1 MSKITIFIPPLPQKS
16 YAYRRGDAQIIHDDE
31 KNAIVIDGGE
41 DALCNEIIKYCKS
54 HGITH
59 ITYILSH
66 WHYDHDR
73 GMKLLL
79 DSSIIVDKIYCP
91 PPADLRKLRDS
102 DAKDDYSRACGRI
115 AQAESLKKQIIY
127 PPADTYTTIKVGT
140 IICKIWRRSVCPS
153 ENIDYQVNNTSL
165 CCYFPELYYAT
176 TGDTINAFDAFLQ
189 TKPGTITVWKIP
201 HHGNACTS
209 NPCALLKEA
218 GGKICWYN
226 HAEAFGTSIGGD
238 SFSHWGALYCKNKGF
253 ICLRPFY
260 TITMTAAEGK
270 LYIDQNGSK
279 WTYDIP
285 YNGKPAACGWLKG
298 TKGMWYQY
306 PDGTWPTG
314 WAVLPKQDGKGDA
327 WHYFDTDGWLQY
339 GWVKD
344 NGYWYFLD
352 EKDGH
357 MLTGWLNRYGLF
369 YLDPVS
375 GKNQGHAYMSETAV
389 IDGKTWH
396 FDDNCYAKEVSGST
410 PIPSGRPNINQNP
423 NFKGY
428 NTSTRNDPIMYI
440 VIHYTGAEGTAKNN
454 IDYFNG
460 GNRIASADF
469 FVGQDG
475 AIWQYNPNIE
485 KRYSWHCG
493 GGRQSSKGGAYFG
506 MCKNANSIGIEL
518 CTHKSGGEWIFYDAT
533 IEAAKRLVRY
543 LMDTYNIKQKN
554 VIRHYDVNG
563 KNCPAVYGWA
573 GDNAPKWD
581 KFKASLSASTTYD
594 DTPQIYRVRKSWKE
608 ADTQKGAFT
617 SLDNAKKCAQ
627 NWSGYHVFDKDGQ
640 MIM

>member
-1 MSKITIFIPPLPQKS
+1 MFKMSNEVYDILKEIALTILPALAVLYATLGKIWGFPYVGEVPATIMAIDTFLGVFPPLPQKS

-91 PPADLRKLRDS
+91 PPSDLTKLRDS
-102 DAKDDYSRACGRI
+102 DARDDYSRASQRI
-115 AQAESLKKQIIY
+115 AQAKNLKKTIIY
-127 PPADTYTTIKVGT
+127 PPADQNTRIKVGS
-140 IICKIWRRSVCPS
+140 IVCDIWRRSVKPS
-153 ENIDYQVNNTSL
+153 ENVDYQVNNTSL
-165 CCYFPELYYAT
+165 VCYFPELYYMT
-176 TGDTINAFDAFLQ
+176 SGDTINAINSYLAN
-189 TKPGTITVWKIP
+189 KYGTIRVFKIP
-201 HHGNACTS
+201 HHGNACTT
-209 NPCALLKEA
+209 EA
-218 GGKICWYN
+218 TNRLAELGAKLCWYN
-226 HAEAFGTSIGGD
+226 HAEAYGVGIGGD

-253 ICLRPFY
+253 VCLRPFY

-314 WAVLPKQDGKGDA
+314 WAWLPKQDGKGEA
-327 WHYFDTDGWLQY
+327 WHFFDNDGWLQY

-369 YLDPVS
+369 YLEPVS

-389 IDGKTWH
+389 IDGKTWR
-396 FDDNCYAKEVSGST
+396 FDDMCYAKEVSGST
-410 PIPSGRPNINQNP
+410 PIPSGRAETEMLPLISLSVRTARY
-423 NFKGY
+423 G
-428 NTSTRNDPIMYI
+428 NTTRILKSAIP
-440 VIHYTGAEGTAKNN
+440 GTAVV
-454 IDYFNG
+454 G
-460 GNRIASADF
+460 ASRARAERF
-469 FVGQDG
+469 
-475 AIWQYNPNIE
+475 
-485 KRYSWHCG
+485 
-493 GGRQSSKGGAYFG
+493 
-506 MCKNANSIGIEL
+506 
-518 CTHKSGGEWIFYDAT
+518 SGCART
-533 IEAAKRLVRY
+533 Q
-543 LMDTYNIKQKN
+543 T
-554 VIRHYDVNG
+554 
-563 KNCPAVYGWA
+563 
-573 GDNAPKWD
+573 
-581 KFKASLSASTTYD
+581 LSASNSA
-594 DTPQIYRVRKSWKE
+594 R
-608 ADTQKGAFT
+608 T
-617 SLDNAKKCAQ
+617 SRMENGFSMMRPSRRRGSSC
-627 NWSGYHVFDKDGQ
+627 G
-640 MIM
+640 I